1 MQLAD
6 RRGIVGLERM
16 LRGILLT
23 VVMLV
28 LQTVQIVCPI
38 GGIAIVYFIFRIGI
52 RRLRTGV
59 YLVGERQHAVLDL
72 EQTLVVDTSVNGI
85 PGTITVTIGDIVVQF
100 VGSTGEGGQRIGRSV
115 TLVLAAPKSEGHGY
129 QPQCVDFIAGFHT
142 A

>member
-38 GGIAIVYFIFRIGI
+38 GVIAIVYFIFRIGI

-72 EQTLVVDTSVNGI
+72 EQTLVVDTSVDGITGRLAAVEGRVAVNGSS
-85 PGTITVTIGDIVVQF
+85 VYVLRKSSDVV
-100 VGSTGEGGQRIGRSV
+100 RRAV
-115 TLVLAAPKSEGHGY
+115 TLVPAAPKSERHGD
-129 QPQCVDFIAGFHT
+129 QA
-142 A
+142 

>member
-23 VVMLV
+23 VGMLGLLTV
-28 LQTVQIVCPI
+28 LIVCPI
-38 GGIAIVYFIFRIGI
+38 GVIAIVYLIIRLGF

-72 EQTLVVDTSVNGI
+72 EQTLVVDTSVDGI
-85 PGTITVTIGDIVVQF
+85 PGRLAAVKGRIPVNGSSDHALRESGDVV
-100 VGSTGEGGQRIGRSV
+100 RRAV
-115 TLVLAAPKSEGHGY
+115 TLIPTTPKSERHGN
-129 QPQCVDFIAGFHT
+129 QA
-142 A
+142 

>member
-38 GGIAIVYFIFRIGI
+38 GVIAIVYFIFRIGI

-72 EQTLVVDTSVNGI
+72 EQTLVVDTSVDGI
-85 PGTITVTIGDIVVQF
+85 PGRLAAVEGRVAVNGSSVYVLRKSSDVV
-100 VGSTGEGGQRIGRSV
+100 RRAV
-115 TLVLAAPKSEGHGY
+115 TLVPAAPKSERHGD
-129 QPQCVDFIAGFHT
+129 QA
-142 A
+142 